1 MTADSFLAH
10 VRFLTRGEGGR
21 SCYWWLAEEGQT
33 GLLEPVAKR
42 SRNSSKKNSYEN
54 TISPR

>member
-21 SCYWWLAEEGQT
+21 S
-33 GLLEPVAKR
+33 
-42 SRNSSKKNSYEN
+42 S
-54 TISPR
+54 SPRNPAVSQVAVPPFHTSCHVMAVDDDGSPLDG